1 MQSSFK
7 FKFQKILEYKETMEN
22 LRLADYN
29 KAKEILKSEEKKLK
43 ELINYKKN
51 ELAMRNINVKNTTI
65 FDLKNYSM
73 ILGYINKE
81 IAKQETRVDN
91 ARDIVDSKKKVLLE
105 ALKEKKIMEKI
116 KEKHYNE
123 FIYEIKKEED
133 NLTDEIVNFR
143 SSKN

>member
-1 MQSSFK
+1 MQNNFK
-7 FKFQKILEYKETMEN
+7 FKFQKILEYRETVEN

-29 KAKEILKSEEKKLK
+29 RAKEVLRTEENKLR
-43 ELINYKKN
+43 ELMNYKKN

-65 FDLKNYSM
+65 FDLKNYNM
-73 ILGYINKE
+73 IIDYINKE
-81 IAKQETRVDN
+81 IVEQKARVYNAKDV
-91 ARDIVDSKKKVLLE
+91 VDSKKKNLLE
-105 ALKEKKIMEKI
+105 ALKEKKMMEKI

-133 NLTDEIVNFR
+133 KLIDEIVNFR